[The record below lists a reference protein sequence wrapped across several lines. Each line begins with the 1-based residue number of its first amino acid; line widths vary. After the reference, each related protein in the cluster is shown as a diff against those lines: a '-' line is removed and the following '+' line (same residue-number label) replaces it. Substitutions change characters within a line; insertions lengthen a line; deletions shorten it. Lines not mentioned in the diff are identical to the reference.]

1 MPSFDI
7 VNTVDLMEVDNAVAQ
22 SNKEVGQRFDF
33 KGSNTSIVRKEK
45 EITVES
51 TDDYKVNATVEVLQS
66 KLVKRNVSIKVLK
79 LGTVEPAAGGRARQK
94 ITIQEG
100 IETDKAKELVKF
112 IKDKKLKVQA
122 SIQSDAVRV
131 TGKSRDELQEVMGL
145 IRGMDFTLPLQFNNF
160 RD

>member
-7 VNTVDLMEVDNAVAQ
+7 VNTVDMMEVDNAVSQA
-22 SNKEVGQRFDF
+22 NKEVGQRFDF

-45 EITVES
+45 EITIES
-51 TDDYKVNATVEVLQS
+51 ADDYKVKATVEVLQS

-79 LGTVEPAAGGRARQK
+79 LGTIEPAAGGRARQK
-94 ITIQEG
+94 VTIQEG
-100 IETDKAKELVKF
+100 IETEKAKEIVKF

-131 TGKSRDELQEVMGL
+131 TGKSKDELQEVMGH
-145 IRGMDFTLPLQFNNF
+145 IRGMDFPLPLQFNNF